1 MTQSPTQNGPP
12 DLLTIF
18 DNAPLSPRYWALMI
32 VLIVHSVAML
42 FDFFIVGFLI
52 SIVGP
57 IWHLTYGH
65 TSVILLSGGVGQI
78 IGAMVLSRASDQ
90 WGRKPILV
98 LSMMLYAFSAGAV
111 SLIPEGGWLIFSMLQ
126 FLVGFGYGGVGAA
139 QLTLIVEL
147 TPTRYRTLISSAS
160 GVFAPLGVFLASVLV
175 GYMLPTFGWRGVAAL
190 GLTPVLIAVV
200 LIFLAPE
207 SVRWLLS
214 RGENERARK
223 IIAQYLKKPVEEVPL
238 PEAKPARKRKI
249 RMKDLYGYPGQFWAI
264 VIMSTG
270 ISIAGF
276 GVQLWGPTII
286 SLLLSITASAAARY
300 FIWISLAGVLGRAL
314 FSILPATIGRWKSA
328 MISSWLAAIALAVA
342 AVFHS
347 AFLLG
352 LPVFFLCLLVGALAW
367 DGGFVNIVPYST
379 ELYPVHL
386 AGQGTGLCQAC
397 SGLGKLIGPAILAL
411 VAGAGNVLSP
421 KATSASILPG
431 FLLLSACCV
440 AAGVALSFLRYETH
454 GKPMVIEAETGAPPS
469 AEELCSR

>member
-1 MTQSPTQNGPP
+1 M
-12 DLLTIF
+12 F
-18 DNAPLSPRYWALMI
+18 DNAPLTPHYWVLMI
-32 VLIVHSVAML
+32 VLIVHSVIML

-78 IGAMVLSRASDQ
+78 IGSMALSRASDQ
-90 WGRKPILV
+90 WGRKPILI
-98 LSMMLYAFSAGAV
+98 LSMMLYAVSAGSV
-111 SLIPEGGWLIFSMLQ
+111 SLIPDGGWLYFSMLQ

-147 TPTRYRTLISSAS
+147 TPTRYRTFMSSAS
-160 GVFAPLGVFLASVLV
+160 GIFAPLGVFLASVLV
-175 GYMLPTFGWRGVAAL
+175 GFLLPVFGWRGVAAV
-190 GLTPVLIAVV
+190 GFTPILIAVS

-214 RGENERARK
+214 HGENERARK

-238 PEAKPARKRKI
+238 PYAKPIQKRKI
-249 RMKDLYGYPGQFWAI
+249 RMRDLYSRSYRGQFWAI

-286 SLLLSITASAAARY
+286 SLLLNITASAAARY
-300 FIWISLAGVLGRAL
+300 FIWISLAGVLGRLL
-314 FSILPATIGRWKSA
+314 FTILPATIGRWKSA
-328 MISSWLAAIALAVA
+328 MISSWLAAFALACA
-342 AVFHS
+342 AIFHS
-347 AFLLG
+347 TFLMG

-411 VAGAGNVLSP
+411 VAGAGTVLSP

-431 FLLLSACCV
+431 FLLLSAFCV
-440 AAGVALSFLRYETH
+440 AGGVALSFLRYETH
-454 GKPMVIEAETGAPPS
+454 GKPMVVETEDAV
-469 AEELCSR
+469 R

>member
-1 MTQSPTQNGPP
+1 M
-12 DLLTIF
+12 F
-18 DNAPLSPRYWALMI
+18 DNTPLSLRYWTLI
-32 VLIVHSVAML
+32 VVLIVHSVAQL
-42 FDFFIVGFLI
+42 FCFFLVGFLI

-65 TSVILLSGGVGQI
+65 TSIILLSGGVGQI
-78 IGAMVLSRASDQ
+78 IGAMLLSRASDQ
-90 WGRKPILV
+90 WGRKPILI
-98 LSMMLYAFSAGAV
+98 LSMMLYALSAGAV
-111 SLIPEGGWLIFSMLQ
+111 SLIPDGGWRVFSLLQ
-126 FLVGFGYGGVGAA
+126 FVLGLGYGGVGAA
-139 QLTLIVEL
+139 QLTLIVEI

-160 GVFAPLGVFLASVLV
+160 GIFAPLGVLVASVLV
-175 GYMLPTFGWRGVAAL
+175 GFMLPIFGWRGVAAL
-190 GLTPVLIAVV
+190 GFTPVLIAVL

-223 IIAQYLKKPVEEVPL
+223 IIAQYLKMPVEEVPL
-238 PEAKPARKRKI
+238 PEAKPIQRRKI
-249 RMKDLYGYPGQFWAI
+249 RMRDLYSYRGQFWAI
-264 VIMSTG
+264 VIMATG

-286 SLLLSITASAAARY
+286 SLLLKITPSAAARY
-300 FIWISLAGVLGRAL
+300 FIWISLAGVLGRLL

-328 MISSWLAAIALAVA
+328 MISSWLAAVALACA

-352 LPVFFLCLLVGALAW
+352 LPVFFLCLLVGALAY

-411 VAGAGNVLSP
+411 VAGAGSVLSP

-431 FLLLSACCV
+431 FLLLSACC
-440 AAGVALSFLRYETH
+440 AAGGVALSFLRYETH
-454 GKPMVIEAETGAPPS
+454 GKPMVVETEDNLESRAQVS
-469 AEELCSR
+469 AR